1 MSRDSIP
8 MIKIVGAAVLVLF
21 IFGWIGPVRSEE
33 DPTISLVKTLVV
45 REYEGQKITADEYT
59 VKRTDSVAKI
69 LRQRGVIGPGPVP
82 KKILLLV
89 KALNPGLTNPN
100 KILPGQKLILP
111 VGPIEGLLPGPQAL
125 KGDSLAMKKARP
137 VETDKGVAKVPER
150 AAESPV
156 HKAKYKVHIVKRGE
170 RLSTLLKELGL
181 SERMIFNEYLNI
193 TLKLNPRLSNPN
205 LIYTGQRLKLPLRG
219 PWAETVIAVKARPRK
234 KPSPTPKSPA
244 VTKLTRDRK
253 PVVKKTRPKISVPAP
268 QPPPSK
274 SLATR
279 TALGLI
285 FSRIGERFLS
295 TGQHFLPLKSG
306 GRITISARSFPIIEM
321 RGGQRIILDL
331 DRRLPEEMVSLIR
344 SNWSNYII
352 FRPGSKEKLPA
363 MLGRLFELGRYY
375 KVFTKGRP
383 WMLRREV
390 KVRIAADWIIWP
402 SQDDWAAGRAV
413 VITLPQSRTAG
424 TSPEVAAYLAG
435 QGVKVI
441 DFYPRGNLIGPEPR
455 RGPGPGQVKLE
466 NLAPKDMKEFV
477 QAILDLVGQR
487 FELDLSIPLI
497 MSTGSGKDYNFTI
510 QAPIYFNRNGAN
522 FIVALD
528 GLAPDMQKLLE
539 DHGFKIISRGS
550 AEGAQDLAQKL
561 LKAMDV
567 KTKTGLTVKASSRPD
582 NRNIEV
588 VFPGLVIDLA
598 PKRLLLTQT
607 GVPPELSPLLA
618 RPNLGLVKYR
628 ITGPES

>member
-1 MSRDSIP
+1 I
-8 MIKIVGAAVLVLF
+8 IGAAALVLF
-21 IFGWIGPVRSEE
+21 VLGLAGPVRSEK

-45 REYEGQKITADEYT
+45 REYEGHKITADEYT
-59 VKRTDSVAKI
+59 VKRNDSVAKI
-69 LRQRGVIGPGPVP
+69 LRQRDVIGPGPVP

-89 KALNPGLTNPN
+89 KALNPDLTNPN
-100 KILPGQKLILP
+100 RILPGQKLILP
-111 VGPIEGLLPGPQAL
+111 VGPIEGPLPEPRPPE
-125 KGDSLAMKKARP
+125 GDSRELKKPLP
-137 VETDKGVAKVPER
+137 VETDKSAAKSRVD
-150 AAESPV
+150 
-156 HKAKYKVHIVKRGE
+156 KTKYKVHMVRRGE
-170 RLSTLLKELGL
+170 RLSILLRNMGL
-181 SERMIFNEYLNI
+181 PDSMIFDEYLNI

-205 LIYTGQRLKLPLRG
+205 LIYTGQRLKLPIPG
-219 PWAETVIAVKARPRK
+219 SWSETTVAVKDRPRK
-234 KPSPTPKSPA
+234 KPLPAPKPPA
-244 VTKLTRDRK
+244 ITKIAPAPK
-253 PVVKKTRPKISVPAP
+253 PVVKKSPPKLVVPAP

-274 SLATR
+274 SLAMR

-306 GRITISARSFPIIEM
+306 GRITISAQSFPIIEM
-321 RGGQRIILDL
+321 RGGQRIVLDL
-331 DRRLPEEMVSLIR
+331 DQRLPKEMVSLIR

-352 FRPGSKEKLPA
+352 FRPGVGEKLPD

-375 KVFTKGRP
+375 KVLTQGRP

-390 KVRIAADWIIWP
+390 KVKITADWIIWP

-413 VITLPQSRTAG
+413 VITLPRSRTAG
-424 TSPEVAAYLAG
+424 TSPEVAAYLTG

-441 DFYPRGNLIGPEPR
+441 DFHPKGNLIGPEPR
-455 RGPGPGQVKLE
+455 RGPGPGQIKVEDLTPE
-466 NLAPKDMKEFV
+466 DMKEFV
-477 QAILDLVGQR
+477 QAVLDLVGQR

-497 MSTGSGKDYNFTI
+497 MSTGSGKDYNFTV

-528 GLAPDMQKLLE
+528 GLAPDMQKILE
-539 DHGFKIISRGS
+539 DHGFKIISRDS
-550 AEGAQDLAQKL
+550 AEGARDLAQKL
-561 LKAMDV
+561 LKAMNV
-567 KTKTGLTVKASSRPD
+567 KTETGLNIKASSRPG

-588 VFPGLVIDLA
+588 VFPGLLIDLG
-598 PKRLLLTQT
+598 PKRLLLTQA

-618 RPNLGLVKYR
+618 RPNLEVVKYR